1 MADFRTHITA
11 STAVGVGCGLLGY
24 STLNLSVEQCLLG
37 GGLCSLGGIL
47 PDLDS
52 DSGIPIRETMALSAA
67 IIPMMMLDKLR
78 DVGLE
83 RESLVLAGAILYL
96 IVRFGLAELF
106 KRYTVHRGMWHSI
119 PAAGIAALLVYL
131 MTDHDVTA
139 VRLFKSGC
147 TAIGFLT
154 HLVLDEIWA
163 IDFTHG
169 LPRAKKSFGTALKF
183 WTERALWPNVST
195 YAKLILL
202 TMLAFG
208 DPSWT
213 EPVKVRRDEWDRTA
227 SDYFRNWIERTRP
240 VSQETTVQR

>member
-24 STLNLSVEQCLLG
+24 STIGLSVEQCLLG
-37 GGLCSLGGIL
+37 SALCSLGGIL

-67 IIPMMMLDKLR
+67 IVPMMMIDKLR
-78 DVGLE
+78 DFGLE
-83 RESLVLAGAILYL
+83 RESLVLASAALYL
-96 IVRFGLAELF
+96 VVRFGLAELF

-131 MTDHDVTA
+131 MTDHDATP
-139 VRLFKSGC
+139 VRLFKSASV
-147 TAIGFLT
+147 AIGFLT
-154 HLVLDEIWA
+154 HLILDEIWA

-195 YAKLILL
+195 YAKLMLL
-202 TMLAFG
+202 TLLAFG
-208 DPSWT
+208 DPTWT
-213 EPVKVRRDEWDRTA
+213 EPVREQRDEWNQTA
-227 SDYFRNWIERTRP
+227 SVYFREWIERTRNT
-240 VSQETTVQR
+240 SDQETLYR